1 MAVRARGGTELRT
14 LVLFAGA
21 LAGAGLA
28 ALSAQ
33 AAPATSPKA
42 DAPPPLIN
50 GHSDLT
56 GVWTNASITNLTR
69 ARGVTKL
76 VLTPEEAKTLAA
88 SSGNVTRAERDAKPS
103 DLKLDI
109 TKDGNVDQA
118 YNAGWLDPGMTFGLV
133 KGEYRTSWIIDTPN
147 DQLPLTPAGQAQSR
161 VAAGRQRDPAI
172 GPESLAPNDRC
183 LIGSRGSGGPG
194 MLNNLYNNDYQIVV
208 SKDAVA
214 IDIEMVHDVR
224 IASLFA
230 DKATALAHHLPGNIR
245 PWLGDAVGWWE
256 GDTLVVE
263 TLHVNPEQGG
273 YGPIFLSDQGK
284 VTERFKRASAS
295 QILYTFEVADPLYY
309 TQTWHAEM
317 SLTAIKGQVYEY
329 ACHEGNYAMEGILT
343 GARDAEAAASRAQAA
358 K

>member
-1 MAVRARGGTELRT
+1 VTKLT
-14 LVLFAGA
+14 SFASMCA
-21 LAGAGLA
+21 AASLA
-28 ALSAQ
+28 ALPAQ
-33 AAPATSPKA
+33 AAAAKT
-42 DAPPPLIN
+42 DVPPPLID

-76 VLTPEEAKTLAA
+76 VLTPDEAKAMAA
-88 SSGNVTRAERDAKPS
+88 SSGNVQRAERDAKPS
-103 DLKLDI
+103 DLNVDI
-109 TKDGNVDQA
+109 TKDGNTEQA
-118 YNAGWLDPGMTFGLV
+118 FNAGWLDPGMTYGLV

-147 DQLPLTPAGQAQSR
+147 DQLPLTPAGQAQ
-161 VAAGRQRDPAI
+161 AKIAGGRQHDAT
-172 GPESLAPNDRC
+172 GPESMAPNDRC

-208 SKDAVA
+208 SRDAVA

-224 IASLFA
+224 IAPLFP
-230 DKATALAHHLPGNIR
+230 DKATALAHHLASNIQ

-263 TLHVNPEQGG
+263 TTHVNPEQGG
-273 YGPIFLSDQGK
+273 YGPIFLSDQGR
-284 VTERFKRASAS
+284 VTERFKRVSAN
-295 QILYTFEVADPLYY
+295 QILYTFEVSDPVYY

-329 ACHEGNYAMEGILT
+329 ACHEGNYALMDILS
-343 GARDAEAAASRAQAA
+343 GARDEEAKAAGSRAAAG